1 MILSEIIKYLKGC
14 LDTDTDITQDINVLE
29 AYKYSHR
36 VNSTEIQ
43 VYILDHSEYA
53 KFTTF
58 ENGRVYISPLQI
70 DIYAEQM
77 EIGNE
82 LVSAQKA
89 SYILAQKIIDYL
101 DIVELKDIIP
111 DIQSIRNATY
121 TTALPLQTGTNLYR
135 ATVRVDLY
143 LEHN

>member
-1 MILSEIIKYLKGC
+1 MILSEVIEYLKGC

-43 VYILDHSEYA
+43 VYILDHSEYV

-58 ENGRVYISPLQI
+58 ENGRVYTSPLQI

-77 EIGNE
+77 KIGNE

-111 DIQSIRNATY
+111 KIQSIRNATY

-143 LEHN
+143 LKHN